1 MQMVVA
7 GHARLCRT
15 PSGALSPEAPTPHL
29 PRGAGGPP
37 RRAAGRVLP
46 REAVVLEPD
55 PLRRLLVAAAVETL
69 GLRLRDDCTPVS
81 ACGPEVVF
89 LPLTGTDDCRG
100 ASARARAAIGFGAPR
115 TPARGE
121 AAPLVVGYGAGPPA
135 LLAAHRLH
143 GCTDLVLVLTAEGGG
158 PCFAHLPASDP
169 VVEAG
174 LTEREADVLV
184 LLLAGLTTP
193 AIALRLGVAESTA
206 RSHCRAVLRKFGAR
220 DRRALRAGLRDAAPE
235 SPSCA
240 PGGPAV

>member
-1 MQMVVA
+1 M
-7 GHARLCRT
+7 H
-15 PSGALSPEAPTPHL
+15 
-29 PRGAGGPP
+29 
-37 RRAAGRVLP
+37 
-46 REAVVLEPD
+46 
-55 PLRRLLVAAAVETL
+55 
-69 GLRLRDDCTPVS
+69 
-81 ACGPEVVF
+81 
-89 LPLTGTDDCRG
+89 
-100 ASARARAAIGFGAPR
+100 
-115 TPARGE
+115 
-121 AAPLVVGYGAGPPA
+121 
-135 LLAAHRLH
+135 
-143 GCTDLVLVLTAEGGG
+143 DLVLVLTAEGGG

-220 DRRALRAGLRDAAPE
+220 ATVLVLRAGLRDAAPQ